1 MNAANKRSY
10 FYTSNPTTQ
19 DMAVSFMTDADFGA
33 HLASGAP
40 TVVKFYADWCGSC
53 KLFTP
58 KFRRMS
64 EEEINASIAFVDV
77 NAEENPAAR
86 SLASIDNLPYF
97 AVFKD
102 GQLVAGLATSKEEVV
117 RELLDQIR

>member
-1 MNAANKRSY
+1 M
-10 FYTSNPTTQ
+10 
-19 DMAVSFMTDADFGA
+19 
-33 HLASGAP
+33 
-40 TVVKFYADWCGSC
+40 VKFYADWCGSC

-64 EEEINASIAFVDV
+64 EEETNASIVFVDV

>member
-1 MNAANKRSY
+1 MKAHRQRLY
-10 FYTSNPTTQ
+10 FYTTQPTIQ
-19 DMAVSFMTDADFGA
+19 DMAVSLMTDADFGA

-64 EEEINASIAFVDV
+64 EEETNAGIVFIDV

-97 AVFKD
+97 AVFKG

>member
-1 MNAANKRSY
+1 M
-10 FYTSNPTTQ
+10 
-19 DMAVSFMTDADFGA
+19 
-33 HLASGAP
+33 
-40 TVVKFYADWCGSC
+40 VKFYADWCGSC

-64 EEEINASIAFVDV
+64 EEETNASIAFVDV

-86 SLASIDNLPYF
+86 SLASIDNLPFF

>member
-1 MNAANKRSY
+1 
-10 FYTSNPTTQ
+10 
-19 DMAVSFMTDADFGA
+19 MAVSLMTDADFGA

-53 KLFTP
+53 KLFSP

-64 EEEINASIAFVDV
+64 EEETNAGIAFVDV